1 MTDYLRAAIQI
12 LPFTTAVVLLVVAL
26 LPVLRQ
32 SDLFCTGSEGS
43 VTGKT
48 PMNRHPSN
56 SYAYHVTASV
66 SVLICPGWFGSY
78 RIYPLEGEAAPGV
91 ALLKDRYGS
100 YFSVYASSADAAERE
115 LDRLYMGGSSG

>member
-78 RIYPLEGEAAPGV
+78 RIYPLKGDPPLAV
-91 ALLKDRYGS
+91 SLSKDRYGS
-100 YFSVYASSADAAERE
+100 FFPVYAGSADAAEQE
-115 LDRLYMGGSSG
+115 LDRLYLGGRGV